1 MTTRMRSATS
11 IQQNKIRVLVIGASR
26 VGKTSIIQEFTQ
38 KKFIEGFE
46 DSNTEEVATVIVEL
60 MDVEVTLIS
69 ALRRLAIK
77 TAQAYILVYS
87 LDEPK
92 SFDYVT
98 NIKQEIVEMKG
109 EGMPIVVVGNKADT
123 LDQRIHQLSKIAGT
137 AADWDIPF
145 TVMSLRSRVNT
156 ESVYRHLFSHRTLQ
170 KLVDVVAVINASAI
184 SSNIRRASLPAG
196 ALQKTLCTSHIVY
209 GTEKE
214 ELSSTH
220 VTGDS
225 SLPHES
231 QERHPKS
238 RWSKMIHRFRG
249 LKHRK

>member
-1 MTTRMRSATS
+1 MSTRMRSATS
-11 IQQNKIRVLVIGASR
+11 IQQNKIRVLVIGAPR

-46 DSNTEEVATVIVEL
+46 DSNMEEAATVIIEL
-60 MDVEVTLIS
+60 MDVEVSLIS
-69 ALRRLAIK
+69 SLRRLAIK
-77 TAQAYILVYS
+77 TAQAYILIYS
-87 LDEPK
+87 LDEPT
-92 SFDYVT
+92 SFDYVKS
-98 NIKQEIVEMKG
+98 IKQEIVEMKG

-123 LDQRIHQLSKIAGT
+123 LDQRVHQLSKTAGT

-196 ALQKTLCTSHIVY
+196 ALQKTLCISHIVS
-209 GTEKE
+209 GTETE
-214 ELSSTH
+214 ELASTYG
-220 VTGDS
+220 TGDS
-225 SLPHES
+225 NLSQKG
-231 QERHPKS
+231 QERRPKS
-238 RWSKMIHRFRG
+238 RWSKMIHHFRG